1 MSYDDLLDDEVRAFI
16 ARTDAFY
23 PPEAVDFTV
32 AEQRR
37 FYDAFG
43 REFDVGRPEG
53 VAVRDDDAGGVPVC
67 ELPAGRRG

>member
-1 MSYDDLLDDEVRAFI
+1 MIARAILRAAPFAPILTARQRARPGPTGRRMGDGGMSYDDLLDDEVRAFI

-37 FYDAFG
+37 
-43 REFDVGRPEG
+43 
-53 VAVRDDDAGGVPVC
+53 
-67 ELPAGRRG
+67 LL